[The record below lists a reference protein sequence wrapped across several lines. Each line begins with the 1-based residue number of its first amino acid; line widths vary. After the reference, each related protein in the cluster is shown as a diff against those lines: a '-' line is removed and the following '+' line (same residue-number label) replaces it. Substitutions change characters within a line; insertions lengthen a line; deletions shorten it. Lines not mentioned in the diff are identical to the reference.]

1 MVVTFGY
8 AALPLKRAV
17 ATMLFIDRSGRVLVV
32 KPTYKPG
39 WELPGGSV
47 EDGESPATAATREVD
62 EELGL
67 RYLPALQARRAVA
80 SLRARMSGQAVYLED
95 GLPLAT

>member
-1 MVVTFGY
+1 
-8 AALPLKRAV
+8 
-17 ATMLFIDRSGRVLVV
+17 MLFTDSGGRVLVV

-67 RYLPALQARRAVA
+67 RRSPGCLLAVDYVPAGGRRAVA
-80 SLRARMSGQAVYLED
+80 SLRARTSGQAVYLED
-95 GLPLAT
+95 GLSPAT